1 MCCSFSSRCWN
12 SRICKE
18 NKGALLSTSSVTIY
32 NDYFGLIF
40 QLFAIHVA
48 TFSKVMKTSPVCT
61 RTHSYTKH
69 NQLYLTVELFQH
81 LWVVVLLRIL
91 MKGNHTISLINACIY
106 IPIFYLERKE
116 KYHLKTSK
124 GFINTLC
131 MYFTHRK
138 HHEIWR
144 RALRF
149 RTCVK
154 NFESLDVVTTA
165 DQNEGKCITKSR
177 GQLATS
183 AGTTCSAGKRETQ
196 SCDGF

>member
-1 MCCSFSSRCWN
+1 
-12 SRICKE
+12 
-18 NKGALLSTSSVTIY
+18 
-32 NDYFGLIF
+32 
-40 QLFAIHVA
+40 
-48 TFSKVMKTSPVCT
+48 
-61 RTHSYTKH
+61 
-69 NQLYLTVELFQH
+69 
-81 LWVVVLLRIL
+81 
-91 MKGNHTISLINACIY
+91 MKGNHSISLINACIY

-116 KYHLKTSK
+116 KYYSKTSK
-124 GFINTLC
+124 RFMNTLR
-131 MYFTHRK
+131 MYFTHRE

-154 NFESLDVVTTA
+154 NIESLDVVTTA

-196 SCDGF
+196 SCDGFQFCIWLVDSVSRIFYTNQKAKLYKTSTVQSSCTLLPATHRFLLFAYTVSINQGCS